1 MDYSVSKYNNK
12 VTVVAVS
19 FFSENIIENLIKSI
33 GDNIKIIIVENSLNS
48 SLKNSIEKKY
58 KNVEV
63 LIPKK
68 NLGNGGGINFGL
80 EKVKTEFA
88 LYLDV
93 DTIPEKNMIDTLIEY
108 SNIINDFCILA
119 PKDPS
124 NDYSKNLYINL
135 NEKNDYHK
143 MEFIT
148 GCAMFFKMEKLKKI
162 GFFDENIFLYY
173 EETDLYFRCHKE
185 NFGIYLIDKA
195 IFKHIGSSSINK
207 KYNQQISI
215 NRNWHFCWSK
225 FYYYKKNFS
234 YFYGLKKTLP
244 NFFRAIRKYLFFTLK
259 GDQKNASLHKAEISG
274 LFGSY
279 LLKKSYY
286 RPDIKI

>member
-1 MDYSVSKYNNK
+1 MGYSVNKYDNK

-19 FFSENIIENLIKSI
+19 FFSESIIENLIKSI
-33 GDNIKIIIVENSLNS
+33 GSHIRIIIVENSLNL
-48 SLKNSIEKKY
+48 SLKNNIEKKY

-63 LIPKK
+63 FIPEK

-80 EKVKTEFA
+80 ERVKTEFA
-88 LYLDV
+88 LYLDI
-93 DTIPEKNMIDTLIEY
+93 DTIPENDMINTLIEY
-108 SNIINDFCILA
+108 SNIIDDFCILA

-124 NDYSKNLYINL
+124 NSYNKNLYINF

-148 GCAMFFKMEKLKKI
+148 GCAMFFKMEKLKKV

-173 EETDLYFRCHKE
+173 EETDLYFRCHKK

-195 IFKHIGSSSINK
+195 IFKHIGSSSIDK

-225 FYYYKKNFS
+225 FYYYKKILVTFMV
-234 YFYGLKKTLP
+234 
-244 NFFRAIRKYLFFTLK
+244 
-259 GDQKNASLHKAEISG
+259 
-274 LFGSY
+274 
-279 LLKKSYY
+279 
-286 RPDIKI
+286 

>member
-1 MDYSVSKYNNK
+1 MNKFDNK

-19 FFSENIIENLIKSI
+19 FFSESIIENLIKSI
-33 GDNIKIIIVENSLNS
+33 ESHIRILIVENSLS
-48 SLKNSIEKKY
+48 LSLKDNIEKKY

-63 LIPKK
+63 FIPEK

-80 EKVKTEFA
+80 ERVKTEFA

-93 DTIPEKNMIDTLIEY
+93 DTIPENDMINTLIEY
-108 SNIINDFCILA
+108 SNIIDDFCILA

-124 NDYSKNLYINL
+124 NSYNKNLYINF
-135 NEKNDYHK
+135 NENNDYHK

-148 GCAMFFKMEKLKKI
+148 GCAMFFKMEKLKKV

-173 EETDLYFRCHKE
+173 EETDLYFRCHKK

-195 IFKHIGSSSINK
+195 IFKHIGSSSIDK

-244 NFFRAIRKYLFFTLK
+244 NFFRAIRKYLFFIIR
-259 GDQKNASLHKAEISG
+259 GDGENASLHKAEICG
-274 LFGSY
+274 LLESY

-286 RPDIKI
+286 RPNIKI

>member
-1 MDYSVSKYNNK
+1 MNKYDNK

-19 FFSENIIENLIKSI
+19 FFSESIIENLIKSI
-33 GDNIKIIIVENSLNS
+33 GSHIRIIIVENSLNL
-48 SLKNSIEKKY
+48 SLKNNIEKKY

-63 LIPKK
+63 FIPEK

-80 EKVKTEFA
+80 ERVKTEFA

-93 DTIPEKNMIDTLIEY
+93 DTIPENDMINTLIEY
-108 SNIINDFCILA
+108 SNIIDDFCILA

-124 NDYSKNLYINL
+124 NSYNKNLYINF
-135 NEKNDYHK
+135 NENNDYHK

-148 GCAMFFKMEKLKKI
+148 GCAMFFKMEKLKKV

-173 EETDLYFRCHKE
+173 EETDLYFRCHKK

-195 IFKHIGSSSINK
+195 IFKHIGSSSIDK

-244 NFFRAIRKYLFFTLK
+244 NFFRAIRKYLFFIIR
-259 GDQKNASLHKAEISG
+259 GDGENASLHKAEICG
-274 LFGSY
+274 LLESY

-286 RPDIKI
+286 RPNIKI

>member
-1 MDYSVSKYNNK
+1 MGYSVNKYNNK

-19 FFSENIIENLIKSI
+19 FFSESIIENLIKSI
-33 GDNIKIIIVENSLNS
+33 ESHIRILIVENSLS
-48 SLKNSIEKKY
+48 LSLKDNIEKKY

-63 LIPKK
+63 LIPEK

-80 EKVKTEFA
+80 ERVKTEFA

-93 DTIPEKNMIDTLIEY
+93 DTIPENDMINTLIEY
-108 SNIINDFCILA
+108 SNIIDDFCILA

-124 NDYSKNLYINL
+124 NSYNKNLYINF

-148 GCAMFFKMEKLKKI
+148 GCAMFFKMEKLKKV

-195 IFKHIGSSSINK
+195 IFKHIGSSSIDK

-244 NFFRAIRKYLFFTLK
+244 NFFRAIRKYLFFIIR
-259 GDQKNASLHKAEISG
+259 GDGENASLHKAEICG
-274 LFGSY
+274 LLESY

-286 RPDIKI
+286 RPNIKI